1 MATLDRFIDRDFNE
15 IFKFFRKNYLIFL
28 ITGFIL
34 IAFTFVFNQTSVPR
48 YKITS
53 QVLIKQDDPNQN
65 KNMGNVLSFNILGD
79 NTNFNNELVKI
90 KSIPFIEKVIEN
102 LNLQLTYY
110 EKNTFRYSE
119 LYNDAPVT
127 VNYVPTHAQIINAMF
142 EIEFISN
149 TEYYLSV
156 SGKDLSCYNYAL
168 KRYAKNIPQID
179 FKKRLKFGDLVE
191 NDGFSFIVKIDS
203 AKIVDYKKKKVYF
216 NFSSINFFGT

>member
-1 MATLDRFIDRDFNE
+1 MATFNRFIDRDFNE
-15 IFKFFRKNYLIFL
+15 IFTFFRKNYLTFL

-34 IAFTFVFNQTSVPR
+34 IAFTFVFNQISVPK

-127 VNYVPTHAQIINAMF
+127 VNYTGAQHHF
-142 EIEFISN
+142 EHP
-149 TEYYLSV
+149 
-156 SGKDLSCYNYAL
+156 A
-168 KRYAKNIPQID
+168 D
-179 FKKRLKFGDLVE
+179 FHPMAEDDPVRVETGLFLCGRAAQVQGAVRVAHLPDRRTRLRAA
-191 NDGFSFIVKIDS
+191 SH
-203 AKIVDYKKKKVYF
+203 
-216 NFSSINFFGT
+216 